1 MAMKEVGATGLGYC
15 QGRGLSPEGSRFP
28 HLFSIRLGIK
38 GKGKEAGMDL
48 RCPAWVRRIC
58 AVGFTGFDSDFR
70 WDTLGGM
77 GRFRDRLDL
86 RIAEEKAIS
95 YHPPPREPGRQANQ
109 RVDGGPVG

>member
-1 MAMKEVGATGLGYC
+1 
-15 QGRGLSPEGSRFP
+15 
-28 HLFSIRLGIK
+28 
-38 GKGKEAGMDL
+38 MDL
-48 RCPAWVRRIC
+48 RCPTWVRPSPVIGS
-58 AVGFTGFDSDFR
+58 VGIDDLFR

-109 RVDGGPVG
+109 RVDGGPVGRFGPEDAKLVELVDDTGCRLPIAAPQPGKVDLGGHELPGL